1 MSNLKRLKT
10 LLLANSNI
18 QKGVADDYKGICY
31 TQNGFNTLTYMFK
44 EKGLDIKLKQLKTSP
59 FYTNKKD
66 IINHLCKKN
75 KFIQQLIA
83 NLELE

>member
-44 EKGLDIKLKQLKTSP
+44 EKGLEIQLKQLKTSP
-59 FYTNKKD
+59 FYTKKQD
-66 IINHLCKKN
+66 IINHLCNKN
-75 KFIQQLIA
+75 KYIQQLIV